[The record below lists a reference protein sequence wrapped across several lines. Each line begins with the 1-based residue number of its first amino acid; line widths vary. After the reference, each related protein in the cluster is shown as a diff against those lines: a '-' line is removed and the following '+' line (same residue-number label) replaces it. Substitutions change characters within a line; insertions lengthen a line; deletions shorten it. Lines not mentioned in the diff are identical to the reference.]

1 MLSFS
6 FTAIAVGG
14 LLIMGRKATRR
25 SHTLRRK
32 VERVGSQGIWKHA
45 LRLQKGRLAN
55 TFAGQ
60 TFLFGWVINC

>member
-1 MLSFS
+1 
-6 FTAIAVGG
+6 
-14 LLIMGRKATRR
+14 MGRKATRR